1 MSLVIKMFSKKRK
14 LILIIAS
21 VSLAVAVLAAAFS
34 AAFTAKLELTV
45 EGEENITVEA
55 LSEFSNPKAKANVS
69 VLGIK
74 GTPKVTVSGEVDTSK
89 TGSYAITYKTD
100 FLFKNKTL
108 VRKVDVVDTV
118 PPVIQC
124 DTENIYLSNGKT
136 SITAKEVDVK
146 YTAHDNFDGDI
157 TDKVEISVS
166 GFVCSLTVSDS
177 AGNKTVK
184 NINIVP
190 NDKKYPTL
198 VLKGGTT
205 HFVQVNSNY
214 IEPGYSAKDNID
226 GDLTSLVVV
235 TSNVDTSKS
244 GEYFVEYTVSDRAG
258 NTTKL
263 VRKVVVYGSLNAN
276 SFSQVK
282 PNGKTVYLTF
292 DDGPGQYT
300 EKLLGY
306 LDQYGVKATF
316 FVTNQFS
323 KYQGLIK
330 TIDQKGHTVGVHT
343 LTHKWS
349 IYKSEEAYYKDFNAM
364 QNIIKEQTGKETK
377 IFRFPGG
384 TNNTISRSNRGIMT
398 RLSND
403 MLSKGYIYFDWNVDC
418 NDARLK
424 TTQDI
429 ISSTISQI
437 KNKQD
442 SVVLMHDIKL
452 STVEAV
458 PAIIEYGLANGYTF
472 APLDQNSPAVRFK
485 PVN

>member
-1 MSLVIKMFSKKRK
+1 MFSKKRK
-14 LILIIAS
+14 LVISIVS
-21 VSLAVAVLAAAFS
+21 VSLAVAVLAAAFC
-34 AAFTAKLELTV
+34 AVFTAELELAV

-55 LSEFSNPKAKANVS
+55 LSEFSNPKATANVS

-74 GTPKVTVSGEVDTSK
+74 SPSNVNVSGKVDTSK
-89 TGSYAITYKTD
+89 KGSYTLTYNTD
-100 FLFKNKTL
+100 FLFKNKSL
-108 VRKVDVVDTV
+108 VRKVDVVDTI
-118 PPVIQC
+118 PPVIRTE
-124 DTENIYLSNGKT
+124 TENIYLDKGKT
-136 SITAKEVDVK
+136 SITAKEVDIK
-146 YTAHDNFDGDI
+146 YTAFDNFDRDI

-177 AGNKTVK
+177 AGNTTIK

-190 NDKKYPTL
+190 NDKEYPTL

-205 HFVQVNSNY
+205 HFVRVNSNY

-226 GDLTSLVVV
+226 GNLTSKVVI

-244 GEYFVEYTVSDRAG
+244 GEYFVEYKVSDRSE

-263 VRKVVVYGSLNAN
+263 VRKVIVYGSLNAD

-323 KYQGLIK
+323 KHQGLIK
-330 TIDQKGHTVGVHT
+330 TIDQKGHTLGVHT

-349 IYKSEEAYYKDFNAM
+349 IYKSEEAYYNDFNAM
-364 QNIIKEQTGKETK
+364 FDIIKTQTGKETN

-458 PAIIEYGLANGYTF
+458 PAIIEYCLANGYTF